1 MMPTAA
7 APTLAPAPTVPVG
20 DLARTYARLK
30 PELDAAV
37 ARVMASGWY
46 ILGRELAAFE
56 EAFAAYLG
64 QPAVVGVGNGT
75 DAIALGLRA
84 LGVGPGDEV
93 ITSPLSAAFSALA
106 ISQIGALPVF
116 ADIEPRRMTLD
127 PAAVEAAIGPRTRA
141 IVPVH
146 LYGQPADLDGIL
158 GVAARHGLPVLEDC
172 AQAHGALHRGRPVG
186 TWGQVG
192 AFSFY
197 PTKNLGAFGDGGAIS
212 TADPAMAERL
222 RQLRSGGQTAR
233 YRHQTL
239 GVNSRL
245 DELQAAILG
254 VRLAHL
260 DADNA
265 RRRAIAARYDVAL
278 ARSTGIV
285 RPWVAPEVQPVYHLY
300 VLRTADRSGLQA
312 RLAAAGV
319 ASDVHYPTAI
329 HLQPAYADRFR
340 AGQFPEAE
348 RAAAEVL
355 SLPMIPELTDEEVD
369 RVAAALEREA

>member
-1 MMPTAA
+1 MTATPAPSPVA
-7 APTLAPAPTVPVG
+7 ALAPALAPSVPVG
-20 DLARTYARLK
+20 DLARTYARRK

-37 ARVMASGWY
+37 ARVMGSGWY

-56 EAFAAYLG
+56 EAFGTYLG
-64 QPAVVGVGNGT
+64 LPPVVGVGNGT

-93 ITSPLSAAFSALA
+93 VTSPVSAAFSALA

-116 ADIEPRRMTLD
+116 ADIDPRRMTLD
-127 PAAVEAAIGPRTRA
+127 PAALEAVIGPRTRA

-146 LYGQPADLDGIL
+146 LYGQPADLDSIL

-172 AQAHGALHRGRPVG
+172 AQAHGALYRGRPVG

-212 TADPAMAERL
+212 TADPALAERL
-222 RQLRSGGQTAR
+222 RQLRNGGQTGR

-265 RRRAIAARYDVAL
+265 RRRAIAARYDAAL
-278 ARSTGIV
+278 ARSSEIS

-300 VLRTADRSGLQA
+300 AVRTADRAGLQA
-312 RLAAAGV
+312 RLAAAGI
-319 ASDVHYPTAI
+319 ASDVHYPTPIRPTPSASA
-329 HLQPAYADRFR
+329 PASSRRRSGPATRSS
-340 AGQFPEAE
+340 ACP
-348 RAAAEVL
+348 
-355 SLPMIPELTDEEVD
+355 
-369 RVAAALEREA
+369 